1 MSHRGPSDRHLLVNR
16 NEPSELETPFG
27 GAWREHRRYVLDV
40 ALRMLGDIGEA
51 EDVVQEAFIRLAR
64 TNLDEIDDVRAWL
77 LTVVSRLCL
86 DQLRSARRQRQE
98 PLDDGSDGLA
108 PLDRVASTTAVDPAD
123 RVTLD
128 DSVRL
133 ALTVM
138 LERLTPA
145 ERTAFVLHDVFQL
158 SFDDIAGIVGRSVEA
173 CRQLASRARRH
184 LGSDGDPARF
194 VVATTDQ
201 HDAAAAFIS
210 AASTGDLDGLLA
222 VLDPDVDGDVDLGG
236 GKRGGGLA
244 GPAGGPGWVARVARG
259 VLRYIGPRAGVTL
272 VSLPTGPRP
281 SILALRDD
289 HAVAVLTLTV
299 RDRRIEHIDVL
310 ADPARLASIT
320 AALGG

>member
-1 MSHRGPSDRHLLVNR
+1 MSHCGPSNRHLLMNR

-40 ALRMLGDIGEA
+40 ALRMLGDLGEA

-64 TNLDEIDDVRAWL
+64 TDLDEIDDVRAWL

-98 PLDDGSDGLA
+98 PLEDDNDGPA
-108 PLDRVASTTAVDPAD
+108 ALDRVASTAAVDPAD

-158 SFDDIAGIVGRSVEA
+158 SFDDIAGIVGRSVDA

-184 LGSDGDPARF
+184 LGSDGDPTRF

-201 HDAAAAFIS
+201 HDAAAAFIR

-236 GKRGGGLA
+236 GKRGGAL
-244 GPAGGPGWVARVARG
+244 GGRGRPDWVTRVARG
-259 VLRYIGPRAGVTL
+259 VLRYVGPSAGVTL
-272 VSLPTGPRP
+272 VSLPTGPQP

-289 HAVAVLTLTV
+289 QAVAVLTLTV
-299 RDRRIEHIDVL
+299 RNRRVEHIDVL

>member
-1 MSHRGPSDRHLLVNR
+1 MARHRS
-16 NEPSELETPFG
+16 T
-27 GAWREHRRYVLDV
+27 
-40 ALRMLGDIGEA
+40 
-51 EDVVQEAFIRLAR
+51 
-64 TNLDEIDDVRAWL
+64 
-77 LTVVSRLCL
+77 
-86 DQLRSARRQRQE
+86 
-98 PLDDGSDGLA
+98 
-108 PLDRVASTTAVDPAD
+108 ASPPTAAVDPAD

-158 SFDDIAGIVGRSVEA
+158 SFDDIAGIVGRSADA

-184 LGSDGDPARF
+184 LASDGDPARF

-201 HDAAAAFIS
+201 HDAAAAFIT

-236 GKRGGGLA
+236 GKRGGALG
-244 GPAGGPGWVARVARG
+244 GRGGPGWVTRVARG
-259 VLRYIGPRAGVTL
+259 VLRYIGPSAGVTL
-272 VSLPTGPRP
+272 VSLPTGPQP

-289 HAVAVLTLTV
+289 QAVAVLTLTV
-299 RDRRIEHIDVL
+299 RNRRIEHIDVL

-320 AALGG
+320 AALGGSQPGR

>member
-1 MSHRGPSDRHLLVNR
+1 MSHCGPPDRHLYMNR
-16 NEPSELETPFG
+16 NVPGELETPFG

-40 ALRMLGDIGEA
+40 ALRMLGDLGEA

-64 TNLDEIDDVRAWL
+64 TDLDEIDDVRAWL

-86 DQLRSARRQRQE
+86 DQLRSARRQRQQ
-98 PLDDGSDGLA
+98 PLDDGPDGPA
-108 PLDRVASTTAVDPAD
+108 SLDRVASTTTVDPAD

-158 SFDDIAGIVGRSVEA
+158 SFDNIADIVGRSVDA

-184 LGSDGDPARF
+184 LASDGDPARF

-201 HDAAAAFIS
+201 HDAAAAFIT

-236 GKRGGGLA
+236 GKRGGALSGR
-244 GPAGGPGWVARVARG
+244 GGPGWVTRVARG
-259 VLRYIGPRAGVTL
+259 VLHWVGPSAGVTL

-289 HAVAVLTLTV
+289 QAVAVFTLTV
-299 RDRRIEHIDVL
+299 HNHRIKQVDVL
-310 ADPARLASIT
+310 ADPAKLASIT

>member
-1 MSHRGPSDRHLLVNR
+1 MSHRGPPDRHLFVNR
-16 NEPSELETPFG
+16 KEPRELETPFG
-27 GAWREHRRYVLDV
+27 GAWREHRRYLLDV
-40 ALRMLGDIGEA
+40 ALHMLGDLGEA

-64 TNLDEIDDVRAWL
+64 TDLDEIDDVRAWL

-86 DQLRSARRQRQE
+86 DQLRSARRQRQQ
-98 PLDDGSDGLA
+98 PLDDSTDGPS
-108 PLDRVASTTAVDPAD
+108 PLDRVASTAAVDPAD

-158 SFDDIAGIVGRSVEA
+158 SFDDIAGIVGRSVDA

-184 LGSDGDPARF
+184 LASDGDPARF

-201 HDAAAAFIS
+201 HDAATAFIT

-222 VLDPDVDGDVDLGG
+222 VLDPNVDGDVDLGG
-236 GKRGGGLA
+236 GKRGGAL
-244 GPAGGPGWVARVARG
+244 GGSGRPGWVTRVARG
-259 VLRYIGPRAGVTL
+259 VLHWVGPNAGVTL
-272 VSLPTGPRP
+272 VSLPTGPQP
-281 SILALRDD
+281 SILALRDNQ
-289 HAVAVLTLTV
+289 AVAVLTLTV
-299 RDRRIEHIDVL
+299 CNHRIEHIDVL
-310 ADPARLASIT
+310 ADPAKLASIT
-320 AALGG
+320 VALGG

>member
-1 MSHRGPSDRHLLVNR
+1 MSHCGPSNRHLLMNR

-40 ALRMLGDIGEA
+40 ALRMLGDLGEA

-64 TNLDEIDDVRAWL
+64 TDLDEIDDVRAWL

-98 PLDDGSDGLA
+98 PLDDGNDGLA
-108 PLDRVASTTAVDPAD
+108 TLDRVASTAAVDPAD

-158 SFDDIAGIVGRSVEA
+158 SFDDIAGIVGRSVDA

-184 LGSDGDPARF
+184 LGSDGDPTRF

-201 HDAAAAFIS
+201 HDAATAFIT

-236 GKRGGGLA
+236 GRRGGAL
-244 GPAGGPGWVARVARG
+244 GGRGGAGWVARVARG
-259 VLRYIGPRAGVTL
+259 VLRYVGPNAGVTL
-272 VSLPTGPRP
+272 VSLPTGPQP
-281 SILALRDD
+281 SILALREDQ
-289 HAVAVLTLTV
+289 AVAVLTLTV
-299 RDRRIEHIDVL
+299 RNRRIEHIDVL

>member
-1 MSHRGPSDRHLLVNR
+1 MSHRGPFDRHILMSR
-16 NEPSELETPFG
+16 DEPTDLETMFG

-40 ALRMLGDIGEA
+40 ALRMLGDLGEA

-64 TNLDEIDDVRAWL
+64 TDLDEIDDVRAWL

-86 DQLRSARRQRQE
+86 DQLRSARRQRQQ
-98 PLDDGSDGLA
+98 PLDDAGDGLA
-108 PLDRVASTTAVDPAD
+108 PLERIASSAAVDPAD

-138 LERLTPA
+138 LERLTPS

-158 SFDDIAGIVGRSVEA
+158 SFDDIAGIVGRSVDA

-184 LGSDGDPARF
+184 LASDGDPARF
-194 VVATTDQ
+194 VVATSEQ
-201 HDAAAAFIS
+201 HNAATAFIT
-210 AASTGDLDGLLA
+210 AATTGDLDGLLA
-222 VLDPDVDGDVDLGG
+222 VLDPDVDGEVDLGG
-236 GKRGGGLA
+236 GKRG
-244 GPAGGPGWVARVARG
+244 AGGQRGGTGVTRLRNAARG
-259 VLRYIGPRAGVTL
+259 ILRYVGPGSGVTL
-272 VSLPTGPRP
+272 LSLPTGPQP
-281 SILALRDD
+281 SILAVRDGE
-289 HAVAVLTLTV
+289 AVAVLTITV
-299 RDRRIEHIDVL
+299 RGDRIGHIHVL

>member
-1 MSHRGPSDRHLLVNR
+1 MNR
-16 NEPSELETPFG
+16 NEPTELDTPFG
-27 GAWREHRRYVLDV
+27 GAWREHRRYVLDI
-40 ALRMLGDIGEA
+40 ALRMLGDLGEA
-51 EDVVQEAFIRLAR
+51 EDVVQEAFIRLDR
-64 TNLDEIDDVRAWL
+64 TDLDEIDDVRAWL
-77 LTVVSRLCL
+77 TTVVSRLCL

-98 PLDDGSDGLA
+98 PLDDGTDGLS
-108 PLDRVASTTAVDPAD
+108 PLDRVASTAAVDPAD

-158 SFDDIAGIVGRSVEA
+158 SFDDIAGIVGRSADA

-184 LGSDGDPARF
+184 LASDGDPARF

-201 HDAAAAFIS
+201 NDAAAAFIT

-222 VLDPDVDGDVDLGG
+222 VLDPAVDGEVDLGG

-244 GPAGGPGWVARVARG
+244 GTPGAPGWVARVARG

-289 HAVAVLTLTV
+289 EAVAVLTLTV

-310 ADPARLASIT
+310 ADPVRLASIT